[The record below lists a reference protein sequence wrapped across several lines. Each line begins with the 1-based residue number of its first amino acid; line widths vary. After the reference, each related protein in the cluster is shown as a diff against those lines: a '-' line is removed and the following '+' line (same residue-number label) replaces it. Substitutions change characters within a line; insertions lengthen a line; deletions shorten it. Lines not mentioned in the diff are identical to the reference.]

1 MSDGVRNGGNVYAG
15 YIDPRQSE
23 TYLSV
28 RKILVHKMMPSEPTP
43 SDGAIQEPSFSHVV
57 NSVNESLD
65 ELLKNMRWRVG
76 HLQEARALA
85 PGASRGPVSGAQS
98 PSDRM
103 LARAALERGPYPARL
118 EQYAPPPAPLPSRE
132 LALGSASVDARLPP
146 LRQPPHGYRSEG
158 GSHPA
163 TRRADDGGHLAPPSA
178 RSAASGVIQHDV
190 WMSGRV
196 ARLLHEL
203 NALKDKM
210 RPRLERGQRIHALA
224 RRLDSMQGGGQARG
238 RCPCSITC
246 RLWQA
251 GPYLRSK
258 SRAAR
263 RRRGSC
269 PASLQTPRSEPQR
282 KGACW
287 LAAQAREPAPRGQ
300 ICMVGATRGWHGC
313 PQGQVRRRTRDEDKG
328 KEVSRARG
336 EGGGQTRGKG
346 CWTRQRRLGGEG
358 SRRDAGSLPTL

>member
-224 RRLDSMQGGGQARG
+224 RRLDSMQGGG
-238 RCPCSITC
+238 
-246 RLWQA
+246 A
-251 GPYLRSK
+251 GP
-258 SRAAR
+258 RAVPLQHHLPPLA
-263 RRRGSC
+263 GGAL
-269 PASLQTPRSEPQR
+269 PAIQEPGR
-282 KGACW
+282 
-287 LAAQAREPAPRGQ
+287 AAQARQLPGEPPDASERAPAKRRLLARGAGAGAGAAGADLHGGSNARVARMPSGAGSAEDARRGQ
-300 ICMVGATRGWHGC
+300 RQGGQPREGRGGRAD
-313 PQGQVRRRTRDEDKG
+313 QGKGLLDAAAPPRRRG
-328 KEVSRARG
+328 
-336 EGGGQTRGKG
+336 
-346 CWTRQRRLGGEG
+346 
-358 SRRDAGSLPTL
+358 

>member
-210 RPRLERGQRIHALA
+210 RPRLERGRVPDGHACDAQAPHALPP
-224 RRLDSMQGGGQARG
+224 RRPPREP
-238 RCPCSITC
+238 RP
-246 RLWQA
+246 
-251 GPYLRSK
+251 
-258 SRAAR
+258 RA
-263 RRRGSC
+263 
-269 PASLQTPRSEPQR
+269 R
-282 KGACW
+282 KG
-287 LAAQAREPAPRGQ
+287 
-300 ICMVGATRGWHGC
+300 
-313 PQGQVRRRTRDEDKG
+313 RD
-328 KEVSRARG
+328 VSN
-336 EGGGQTRGKG
+336 
-346 CWTRQRRLGGEG
+346 
-358 SRRDAGSLPTL
+358 